1 MNITHGDYHLFP
13 LPLPPLQAVA
23 TAVVTDVELLI
34 TMTIIGLVGTTTVL
48 TLVTPLMHQRR
59 RQCLHQHQRQRQCQ
73 RLRQHHYRHRLYSMN
88 LSSLRS
94 FLLVSMVN
102 SVVAATFASDVGHC
116 QLMHWHSATALVD
129 SASTAHIT
137 VMKQRKAVCVIS
149 AVAFTFTFR
158 SITLMQIDA
167 TAIATVAT
175 VAVNASAFFMTTS
188 HGLITKQ
195 TMVRI
200 LTPSSLLFNGTTS
213 PRRLTQLKRR

>member
-1 MNITHGDYHLFP
+1 MNS
-13 LPLPPLQAVA
+13 A
-23 TAVVTDVELLI
+23 
-34 TMTIIGLVGTTTVL
+34 
-48 TLVTPLMHQRR
+48 
-59 RQCLHQHQRQRQCQ
+59 
-73 RLRQHHYRHRLYSMN
+73 
-88 LSSLRS
+88 
-94 FLLVSMVN
+94 
-102 SVVAATFASDVGHC
+102 VAATFASDVGHC

-137 VMKQRKAVCVIS
+137 VMKERKAVCVIS
-149 AVAFTFTFR
+149 AVAFTFTFH

-167 TAIATVAT
+167 TAIATAAT
-175 VAVNASAFFMTTS
+175 VAVSASAFSMTTS

>member
-1 MNITHGDYHLFP
+1 
-13 LPLPPLQAVA
+13 
-23 TAVVTDVELLI
+23 
-34 TMTIIGLVGTTTVL
+34 
-48 TLVTPLMHQRR
+48 
-59 RQCLHQHQRQRQCQ
+59 
-73 RLRQHHYRHRLYSMN
+73 MN
-88 LSSLRS
+88 LSSLQR
-94 FLLVSMVN
+94 FLLASMVN
-102 SVVAATFASDVGHC
+102 TVMAATFASDVGHC
-116 QLMHWHSATALVD
+116 QLRRWHSATALVD

-167 TAIATVAT
+167 TAIATVAA
-175 VAVNASAFFMTTS
+175 VAVNASASFMTTR
-188 HGLITKQ
+188 HGLITRQ